1 MVWPRANY
9 VFTCDW
15 DGILKQFSLS
25 DFSLYRTFN
34 KVIKKGARKM
44 CATKNSRHLF
54 IGDLDG
60 FIKHYTFEEDGDL
73 KHRNF
78 FRDHESAIRA
88 MALTH
93 DDQFLFT
100 ASHCG
105 QLKQHYI
112 HPAAKCLMKRKDW
125 SDIFVNNSSI
135 LCLVISLDNEYLFM
149 GDKDGH

>member
-44 CATKNSRHLF
+44 VATRNSRHLF

-60 FIKHYTFEEDGDL
+60 FIKHYTLEDDGDL

-78 FRDHESAIRA
+78 FRDHDSAIRA
-88 MALTH
+88 MA
-93 DDQFLFT
+93 
-100 ASHCG
+100 
-105 QLKQHYI
+105 
-112 HPAAKCLMKRKDW
+112 
-125 SDIFVNNSSI
+125 
-135 LCLVISLDNEYLFM
+135 
-149 GDKDGH
+149 